1 VDDDE
6 KAQIRRDAGEAA
18 YILEHPIYKQAW
30 EGIRA
35 QVISDLEQEYERTAE
50 QNARLILKLQV
61 LGQLRDRLEQVFI
74 TGKFENAIE
83 DTT

>member
-1 VDDDE
+1 MDDDE
-6 KAQIRRDAGEAA
+6 QAQIRRDAGEAA

-35 QVISDLEQEYERTAE
+35 QVISDLEQDKERSADENT
-50 QNARLILKLQV
+50 RLILKLQI
-61 LGQLRDRLEQVFI
+61 LGSLRDAIEQVFI